1 MAEVEVGSEKRDV
14 EVEVE
19 RWWLLSGPDGREEFG
34 PLQSLEDCGMEE
46 VAMLDQAVGVG
57 AT

>member
-1 MAEVEVGSEKRDV
+1 MF
-14 EVEVE
+14 
-19 RWWLLSGPDGREEFG
+19 LG